1 MSKVITGPKTA
12 IKLTLQP
19 LSSAVAE
26 TAAVAVATS
35 CTPAISGLF
44 WFSDSTGQ
52 FDQTAESAGLATDG
66 NPTLDIA
73 RLLVEICDLPV
84 TWTKTWTPTDSGDT
98 GSDPGYLEDGSEL
111 VVYQLSTTRPGTLE
125 VTAECNG
132 ESFGPILLTVL
143 AAPVSGGGDGWTSI
157 FGPNNWSP
165 YGDPAPPYSWDG
177 VKWTL
182 PITPD
187 SHHYL
192 KAAGTWPIGYSPKRV
207 RLSLTLASGSGTNSG
222 DWTAAISSSAHYT
235 AGVTSFKWLAVGSSY
250 QVEIPILLIPGQ
262 KIGYLAIG
270 TDQAS
275 DIDDVAYIT
284 NIEFHL

>member
-52 FDQTAESAGLATDG
+52 FDQTVESAGLATDG

-73 RLLVEICDLPV
+73 RLLGEICDLPV
-84 TWTKTWTPTDSGDT
+84 IWTKTWTPTDSGDT

-143 AAPVSGGGDGWTSI
+143 AAPAGGGTDGWTSI
-157 FGPNNWSP
+157 FGPDNWVPSGFP
-165 YGDPAPPYSWDG
+165 TPPYSWDG
-177 VKWTL
+177 TKWTL

-192 KAAGTWPIGYSPKRV
+192 DTVGTWPVGYFPKRC
-207 RLSLTLASGSGTNSG
+207 RISLTFVSGSGDNSG
-222 DWTAAISSSAHYT
+222 DWAIGILSNAYYT
-235 AGVTSFKWLAVGSSY
+235 AGVTSFKWLTVGSSY
-250 QVEIPILLIPGQ
+250 QIEIPILLLPGQ
-262 KIGYLAIG
+262 RIGSLAIG
-270 TDQAS
+270 TDQVS